1 MKGAAKNASSK
12 DPEWEEDW
20 GNVHQYFSTTI
31 EILET
36 H

>member
-1 MKGAAKNASSK
+1 VKRAAKNASSK
-12 DPEWEEDW
+12 DPEREEDW
-20 GNVHQYFSTTI
+20 GSIHKYFSTTI